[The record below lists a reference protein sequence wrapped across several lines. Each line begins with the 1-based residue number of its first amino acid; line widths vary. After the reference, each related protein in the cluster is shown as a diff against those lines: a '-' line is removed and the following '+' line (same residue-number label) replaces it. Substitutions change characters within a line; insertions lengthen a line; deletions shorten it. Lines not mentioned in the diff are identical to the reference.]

1 MGAKIK
7 QKIQCAFVSA
17 FSKTSVKV
25 EEIKVVGEDK
35 NWDENED
42 EDEDEFEDDSRKIGV
57 DWLFARCYSD
67 A

>member
-42 EDEDEFEDDSRKIGV
+42 ERWNAVIVNKV
-57 DWLFARCYSD
+57 N
-67 A
+67 

>member
-42 EDEDEFEDDSRKIGV
+42 EDEDEFEDD
-57 DWLFARCYSD
+57 
-67 A
+67 